1 MNEAVQHT
9 MMACRLLCR
18 ILCIII
24 LFDNYVN
31 NSEPDVLFLSVVGM
45 YILTGVA
52 GQGCSVEVGMR

>member
-24 LFDNYVN
+24 LFD